1 MSVEGS
7 VRERRRAE
15 TVHEIKSAA
24 LQQLAEGG
32 TGALSLRGV
41 ARAVGMTVQSLYH
54 YFDSRDALLT
64 ELVVDAHHRLA
75 DAVQAA
81 AEGTRGRPPLQRR
94 LSATEAL
101 PRTGRWPTARRSCC
115 STARRCRRSP
125 RRPTPA
131 PAPPPPGWRRRS
143 WRWCSTAGPPSNW
156 RRSRCPAARGSSA
169 DPSVIPLP
177 PGALAYFIELRGRMH
192 GLVMLELLGHLYP
205 FNAAAGELYTAAM
218 HRMSADTDAL
228 QRS

>member
-24 LQQLAEGG
+24 LEQLAEGG

-81 AEGTRGRPPLQRR
+81 AEDTRGRPPLQRR
-94 LSATEAL
+94 LAATEAYRDWAL
-101 PRTGRWPTARRSCC
+101 ANRSAFLLALRHAGAGVHAAARVRRPARR
-115 STARRCRRSP
+115 
-125 RRPTPA
+125 
-131 PAPPPPGWRRRS
+131 PPGWRRRS

-156 RRSRCPAARGSSA
+156 PRSRCPAARGSS
-169 DPSVIPLP
+169 PTRVIPLP

-205 FNAAAGELYTAAM
+205 FNAAAGELYAAAM